1 MDTSTSTLW
10 PGLSIGPP
18 SEMPKEVD
26 VVASTAG
33 LSSRRRQID
42 CQTVSHPVPGG
53 NAGIPIFSRDMPQL
67 DQATGCVDV
76 FVNVTDV
83 ISA

>member
-1 MDTSTSTLW
+1 MDTGTSTLW
-10 PGLSIGPP
+10 PGFSIGPP
-18 SEMPKEVD
+18 SDAPKED
-26 VVASTAG
+26 EMVASGAG
-33 LSSRRRQID
+33 LLSRSKQID

-67 DQATGCVDV
+67 DQATGCDDV
-76 FVNVTDV
+76 FVNVTEV